1 MKNERYKE
9 LLGNRA
15 DLLMAYGQTRDME
28 PWDTFETLV
37 AMRDDIK
44 QALICIAEAVN
55 ATSDDGRLC
64 DEAKRWAASLDG
76 AASKDE
82 LEQFHIYDITS
93 YMHPTHLD
101 QLARKVMKVNPD
113 MYTKFH
119 FVD

>member
-1 MKNERYKE
+1 MKNERYNE

-15 DLLMAYGQTRDME
+15 DLLMAFGQTRDMK

-37 AMRDDIK
+37 AMRDDIR

-64 DEAKRWAASLDG
+64 NEVKRWAASLEG

-82 LEQFHIYDITS
+82 LEYFHIYSITS

-101 QLARKVMKVNPD
+101 QLARKVLKVDPD
-113 MYTKFH
+113 KYFKIQ